1 MITLIVTLL
10 IQFGY
15 LSNAAEWNGMNAAEQ
30 QEMRGKVVTWD
41 IVL

>member
-1 MITLIVTLL
+1 MITLIVALL

-30 QEMRGKVVTWD
+30 QEMRGKVVVKD
-41 IVL
+41 LML

>member
-15 LSNAAEWNGMNAAEQ
+15 LSNAAEWNSMNAAEK
-30 QEMRGKVVTWD
+30 QEMRGKVVVHD
-41 IVL
+41 IVC

>member
-30 QEMRGKVVTWD
+30 QEMRGKVVVHD
-41 IVL
+41 IVC

>member
-15 LSNAAEWNGMNAAEQ
+15 LSNAADWNGMNAAEQ
-30 QEMRGKVVTWD
+30 QEMRGKVVVKD
-41 IVL
+41 LML